1 MQKKK
6 LNICQVSLLG
16 NVRIIKENL
25 INFNRFYLNNFHY
38 IICPKK
44 EKIFFK
50 KKIKNSNCKIIDEDK
65 IITFKKFKQIANK
78 HLKKKSYF
86 KKIQYRLKWYYQQV
100 LKITFI
106 INFVDKT
113 KKPIIIWDADT
124 IILKKILF
132 FKKNNS
138 INYGTTSEFHK
149 AYYKT
154 NKILL
159 NNQPRYFISSLTQ
172 FISITPLEAKFLI
185 KRLSKIEKKRKKIG
199 EWITDVIFK
208 SVASA
213 HKSYNGSM
221 FSEYELIGQS
231 NNLFKYKKQTPILS
245 LRSGLNGKL
254 TNIQKKLS
262 KIFNFKHVTYEH
274 SHPNKNSE
282 GMLKKKQSW
291 FIFIK
296 IIVKNLIKF
305 HLRKIK
311 HNIYHILQ

>member
-50 KKIKNSNCKIIDEDK
+50 KKIKNSNCKIIDEDT
-65 IITFKKFKQIANK
+65 IITFKKFKKIANK

-106 INFVDKT
+106 INFVNKT

-159 NNQPRYFISSLTQ
+159 NNQPRYFISSLAQ
-172 FISITPLEAKFLI
+172 FISITPSEAKFLT
-185 KRLSKIEKKRKKIG
+185 KKLSKIKKKRKKIG

-208 SVASA
+208 SVVSA
-213 HKSYNGSM
+213 HQNYNGSM

-231 NNLFKYKKQTPILS
+231 NLLKSYKKQKLI
-245 LRSGLNGKL
+245 SGIRDHLNGKL
-254 TNIQKKLS
+254 SIFQKNILIYLGYS
-262 KIFNFKHVTYEH
+262 YVAYEH
-274 SHPNKNSE
+274 AHPNKNSLN
-282 GMLKKKQSW
+282 MLERNQTW
-291 FIFIK
+291 PAFLK
-296 IIVKNLIKF
+296 IIIKKTF
-305 HLRKIK
+305 NKFFRGIK
-311 HNIYHILQ
+311 HNFRIHI